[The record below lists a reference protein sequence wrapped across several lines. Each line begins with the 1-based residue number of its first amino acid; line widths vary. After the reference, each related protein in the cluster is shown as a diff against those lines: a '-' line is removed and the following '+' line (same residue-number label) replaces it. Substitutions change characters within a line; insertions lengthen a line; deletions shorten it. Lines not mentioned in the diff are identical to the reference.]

1 MAEPRAKLEVV
12 ERFFSGTGSSYD
24 KIVVLGTCGLDRYW
38 KRLLLARI
46 PQRPARIVDQAWGT
60 GIVTIE
66 IARRY
71 PDCRVTGVELRE
83 EYLRYAR
90 DKAQVLGLRNV
101 DFALG
106 RAEDVVVDG
115 PCDCITSSYLA
126 KYAELPLLA
135 QNCVR
140 MLRPGGV
147 VIAHD
152 FTYPSN
158 RVFRSIWLMYFQ
170 VLRWV
175 WKRAF
180 PEWRTV
186 FDELPSFL
194 RQTRWVDELAAALR
208 ENGFC
213 DVRAESLS
221 FGTAAIV
228 TARKPL
234 DSSR

>member
-1 MAEPRAKLEVV
+1 MAEPPAKLEVV

-46 PQRPARIVDQAWGT
+46 PQRPARIVDQACGT

-101 DFALG
+101 DFTLG

-135 QNCVR
+135 QNCAR
-140 MLRPGGV
+140 MLRPGGLI
-147 VIAHD
+147 IAHD

-158 RVFRSIWLMYFQ
+158 RVFRSLWLMYFQ

-175 WKRAF
+175 GKRAF

-234 DSSR
+234 DPSR